1 LVDGEAL
8 ADKQALE
15 KYERQKKQEQE
26 RRLRNIELQKKTLS
40 NQFEN
45 DLKNQ
50 FNDYDEMLR
59 RKRELQSQLDED
71 ATNLRARIE
80 ERQEKLKAGNKDE
93 EMSKEQQAAL
103 LNNLSKQLESLES
116 AYTVEQQRQQ
126 LLMKQKLN
134 QRKEKMEKA
143 RKLKAQLDRSEAAAA
158 SKDMKQKLQGLF
170 KRQGTIMMSEV
181 NDNSELMRRLRS
193 WKLSKK
199 NAEEAEF
206 ERKVA

>member
-1 LVDGEAL
+1 
-8 ADKQALE
+8 
-15 KYERQKKQEQE
+15 
-26 RRLRNIELQKKTLS
+26 
-40 NQFEN
+40 
-45 DLKNQ
+45 
-50 FNDYDEMLR
+50 
-59 RKRELQSQLDED
+59 
-71 ATNLRARIE
+71 
-80 ERQEKLKAGNKDE
+80 
-93 EMSKEQQAAL
+93 
-103 LNNLSKQLESLES
+103 
-116 AYTVEQQRQQ
+116 
-126 LLMKQKLN
+126 
-134 QRKEKMEKA
+134 MEKA

>member
-1 LVDGEAL
+1 MVDGEAL

-40 NQFEN
+40 NKFEN

-103 LNNLSKQLESLES
+103 LNNLSK
-116 AYTVEQQRQQ
+116 
-126 LLMKQKLN
+126 
-134 QRKEKMEKA
+134 
-143 RKLKAQLDRSEAAAA
+143 
-158 SKDMKQKLQGLF
+158 
-170 KRQGTIMMSEV
+170 
-181 NDNSELMRRLRS
+181 
-193 WKLSKK
+193 
-199 NAEEAEF
+199 
-206 ERKVA
+206 